1 MRYESSQLREYMDKS
16 SRTVAVTG
24 AGISYLY
31 GMRRLKQSVGL
42 MNSRQVLSPSFVRSN
57 PDEFY
62 RIVKTSFL
70 DATFVKGPS
79 KVHKQLATLEKCGLL
94 YGIVTQNMDCLH
106 TVAGSKNVVE
116 FQGSFG
122 DNICV
127 NCGSRYTDYKIW
139 NQGHAPVCKK
149 CGSPIMPTTFCRDN
163 KLSEQVAKESMKK
176 AQEMISEADLV
187 IIIGTTGFRSDEY
200 LQKMRKGTTLVQI
213 NPSET
218 PLDSL
223 ADWNIRADAGE
234 VLDEVMNGWERCEDV
249 L

>member
-1 MRYESSQLREYMDKS
+1 MRYESEQLREYLNNCN
-16 SRTVAVTG
+16 RTVAVTG

-70 DATFVKGPS
+70 DATFIKGPS
-79 KVHKQLATLEKCGLL
+79 EVHKQLATLEKCGLL
-94 YGIVTQNMDCLH
+94 YGIITQNMDCLH
-106 TVAGSKNVVE
+106 TIAGSKNVVE
-116 FQGSFG
+116 FQGSFQ

-127 NCGSRYTDYKIW
+127 DCGTRHFGYKIW
-139 NQGHAPVCKK
+139 NHGHTPTCEK
-149 CGSPIMPTTFCRDN
+149 CGSPLMPTMFCREN
-163 KLSEQVAKESMKK
+163 KLSEQVSKESMKK
-176 AQEMISEADLV
+176 ATEMISEADLV

-200 LQKMRKGTTLVQI
+200 LKKMRKGTKLVQI

-218 PLDSL
+218 QLDQV
-223 ADWNIRADAGE
+223 ADWNIHADAAEILG
-234 VLDEVMNGWERCEDV
+234 EVMNGWEKISNV

>member
-1 MRYESSQLREYMDKS
+1 MRYESGQLREYMENS
-16 SRTVAVTG
+16 GRTVAVTG

-62 RIVKTSFL
+62 KIVKTSFL

-79 KVHKQLATLEKCGLL
+79 KVHKQLATLEDKGLI

-127 NCGSRYTDYKIW
+127 DCGARCLDYKIW
-139 NQGHAPVCKK
+139 NHGHTPTCKK
-149 CGSPIMPTTFCRDN
+149 CGSPLMPTAFCREN

-176 AQEMISEADLV
+176 AADMIHEADLV

-200 LQKMRKGTTLVQI
+200 LSKMRKETKLVQI

-218 PLDSL
+218 PLDSI
-223 ADWNIRADAGE
+223 ADWNIHADAAEVLGE
-234 VLDEVMNGWERCEDV
+234 VVDGWEKCQNV
-249 L
+249 F

>member
-1 MRYESSQLREYMDKS
+1 MRYESSQLREYMDNS
-16 SRTVAVTG
+16 SKTVAVTG

-42 MNSRQVLSPSFVRSN
+42 MNSRNVLSPSFVKSN

-79 KVHKQLATLEKCGLL
+79 KVHKQLATLEEHGLL

-122 DNICV
+122 DNLCTQ
-127 NCGSRYTDYKIW
+127 CGARYLDYKIW
-139 NQGHAPVCKK
+139 NQGHAPVCEK

-163 KLSEQVAKESMKK
+163 KISEQVSKESMKE

-200 LQKMRKGTTLVQI
+200 LKKMRKGTKLVQI

-218 PLDSL
+218 PLDSV

-234 VLDEVMNGWERCEDV
+234 VLDEVMNGWEKCEDV